1 MKNFTSNLES
11 ELNSR
16 LQFIGLENHKNIVLA
31 EISMHECLN
40 ALKKLKK
47 FILKYRFQTESEEI
61 EFFKYIKP
69 HFLSKVIY
77 FNKVYNIE
85 MKRPSGGEQI
95 VGKYLRDELKKLKR
109 YFNNNSDFYAYYR
122 AQNNFMDYK
131 YFVRGKLD
139 MHLSIDTF
147 VFESD
152 PKFTTSHDFKVARI
166 IANDMLEVYLKE
178 ELDRLKRTEPDE
190 HKIFAPK
197 VKLNWT
203 DSKASLIELI
213 YALYYKGSFNNGQA
227 DIKEIAKYFEVVFN
241 TDLGDVYRSYLEI
254 KNRNARTKFLS
265 GLQNLLNDKMNESDA

>member
-95 VGKYLRDELKKLKR
+95 VEKYLRDELKKLKR
-109 YFNNNSDFYAYYR
+109 
-122 AQNNFMDYK
+122 
-131 YFVRGKLD
+131 
-139 MHLSIDTF
+139 
-147 VFESD
+147 
-152 PKFTTSHDFKVARI
+152 
-166 IANDMLEVYLKE
+166 
-178 ELDRLKRTEPDE
+178 
-190 HKIFAPK
+190 
-197 VKLNWT
+197 
-203 DSKASLIELI
+203 
-213 YALYYKGSFNNGQA
+213 
-227 DIKEIAKYFEVVFN
+227 
-241 TDLGDVYRSYLEI
+241 
-254 KNRNARTKFLS
+254 
-265 GLQNLLNDKMNESDA
+265 

>member
-1 MKNFTSNLES
+1 
-11 ELNSR
+11 
-16 LQFIGLENHKNIVLA
+16 
-31 EISMHECLN
+31 
-40 ALKKLKK
+40 
-47 FILKYRFQTESEEI
+47 
-61 EFFKYIKP
+61 
-69 HFLSKVIY
+69 
-77 FNKVYNIE
+77 
-85 MKRPSGGEQI
+85 
-95 VGKYLRDELKKLKR
+95 
-109 YFNNNSDFYAYYR
+109 
-122 AQNNFMDYK
+122 
-131 YFVRGKLD
+131 